1 MSNRPLPVRAEE
13 GRTRTQGDLRQC
25 DGRHFVYA
33 QPRLIQANA
42 LCAEMFGYTLGEFID
57 QPALILYSDQEA
69 YSALGREAG
78 PVLAAGRAFRTETQL
93 KRKDGNLLWCR
104 VSAKAVDPEH
114 PSDGTLWIIEDI
126 SEDRLMIEALE
137 RSTRELSAILD
148 TASVGIG
155 VVRNRVFV
163 RCNRRFE
170 EIFGLPEGTL
180 VGQSSRWLFNSD
192 EEFQRVGEQVYTE
205 FAAGVVHRREQSY
218 LRRDGRTVWV
228 RVSGGAFDTTNPHAG
243 SVWLT
248 EDFTATHEAE
258 QRARQAFEEQQIIF
272 DNAAVGILFA
282 RDRMVQRC
290 NRRLAE
296 IFGYEAD
303 ELAGRSTRV
312 FFLNARRTT
321 SITAPRCCAWWRPAE
336 PTSARHGYGI
346 VTAMPSGCVRRA
358 GASQAR
364 PRAST

>member
-1 MSNRPLPVRAEE
+1 MSNRPLPIPPKKAALELKAIFDNATVGILFTHSR
-13 GRTRTQGDLRQC
+13 
-25 DGRHFVYA
+25 
-33 QPRLIQANA
+33 RLIQANA
-42 LCAEMFGYTLGEFID
+42 LCAEMFGYRLDEFID

-93 KRKDGNLLWCR
+93 KRRDGSLLWCR

-114 PSDGTLWIIEDI
+114 PSDGTLWIIEDT
-126 SEDRLMIEALE
+126 SEDRLMVEALE

-155 VVRNRVFV
+155 VVRNRVFA

-192 EEFQRVGEQVYTE
+192 EEFQRVGEQVYAE
-205 FAAGVVHRREQSY
+205 FAAGAQHRREQSY

-228 RVSGGAFDTTNPHAG
+228 RVSGSAFDAANPHAG
-243 SVWLT
+243 SVWLA

-282 RDRMVQRC
+282 RDRTVHRY
-290 NRRLAE
+290 NSRLGE
-296 IFGYEAD
+296 IFGYSPE

-312 FFLNARRTT
+312 FFLCEDDYQRYGALAVPVIMAGETYVGETRVRHKDGHPFWVRATGRR
-321 SITAPRCCAWWRPAE
+321 
-336 PTSARHGYGI
+336 
-346 VTAMPSGCVRRA
+346 VA
-358 GASQAR
+358 GEA
-364 PRAST
+364 